1 MIRLKEIQVDVV
13 ETQYAISLWYSGGN
27 LSEADGV
34 MVIGTGKVTGEDGE
48 TLEPA
53 AGILKSGDYI
63 EAINGKKL
71 ETKEQLATAVSELDG
86 SEARLT
92 VRREKNIWRWP
103 WIR

>member
-1 MIRLKEIQVDVV
+1 M
-13 ETQYAISLWYSGGN
+13 
-27 LSEADGV
+27 
-34 MVIGTGKVTGEDGE
+34 TGEDGE

-92 VRREKNIWRWP
+92 VRRGEEHMEVAMDPGDNRGWNRKAGYLGP
-103 WIR
+103 E